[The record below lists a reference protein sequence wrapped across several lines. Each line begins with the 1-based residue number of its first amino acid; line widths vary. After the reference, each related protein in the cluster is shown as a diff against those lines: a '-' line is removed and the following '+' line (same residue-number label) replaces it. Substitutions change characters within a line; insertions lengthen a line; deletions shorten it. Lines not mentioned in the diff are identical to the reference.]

1 MMTSSNGNIFRVT
14 GHLCSE
20 FTSPRWIP
28 RTKAFDVFF
37 DLRLNKRLSKQWQGW
52 WFETPSCQL
61 WRHCNVNTVKKWN
74 NLSMPKLQRCKS
86 KQKHNEN
93 DVTTFPNWGTS
104 DSTTGKNDS
113 PEDNSAPKFMNSAVS
128 VVGSRQVRSGC
139 YGHFKFG
146 TRNILQHACPPRA
159 ILLTHYGFLYHS
171 KNWLNMLCI
180 KF

>member
-1 MMTSSNGNIFRVT
+1 MTSSNGNIFRVT
-14 GHLCSE
+14 GHLCRE
-20 FTSPRWIP
+20 FTSPRRIP

-52 WFETPSCQL
+52 CFETPSCPL

-93 DVTTFPNWGTS
+93 DVTTFPNWGEWQP
-104 DSTTGKNDS
+104 GRQQC
-113 PEDNSAPKFMNSAVS
+113 PKVHERSLTVLWA
-128 VVGSRQVRSGC
+128 VVGSRQARSGC
-139 YGHFKFG
+139 YGHFQFG

-159 ILLTHYGFLYHS
+159 ILLAHYGFLYHS
-171 KNWLNMLCI
+171 KNWLNMLRI

>member
-1 MMTSSNGNIFRVT
+1 MTSSNGNIFRVT
-14 GHLCSE
+14 GHLCRE
-20 FTSPRWIP
+20 FTSPRRIP

-52 WFETPSCQL
+52 WFETPSCPL

-74 NLSMPKLQRCKS
+74 NLFMPKLQRCKS

-113 PEDNSAPKFMNSAVS
+113 PDGNNAPKFMNGVSQCCELLLAVDRRDRD
-128 VVGSRQVRSGC
+128 VMGILNLVR
-139 YGHFKFG
+139 G
-146 TRNILQHACPPRA
+146 TSSSMHVHHEPSFSHTMVSYIIQR
-159 ILLTHYGFLYHS
+159 TD
-171 KNWLNMLCI
+171 
-180 KF
+180 